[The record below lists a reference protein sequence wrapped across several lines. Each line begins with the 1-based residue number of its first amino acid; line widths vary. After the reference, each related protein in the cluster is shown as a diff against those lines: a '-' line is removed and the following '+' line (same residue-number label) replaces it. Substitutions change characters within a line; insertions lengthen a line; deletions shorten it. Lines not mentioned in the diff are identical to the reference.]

1 MINQQDPSPH
11 QIPLSKLAIEKI
23 KANPLDPTTLK
34 QREKALVKNP
44 KYNSIA
50 SGIGTDEIKHLHVS
64 SDEEEQKGS
73 TGDAP
78 VTSRYH
84 YKSIIK
90 LIKTSFE
97 KSSSPPPTVIDFY
110 RVGKILGKGAFGKV
124 NLAKHKLAKKLVAI
138 KSMSKEY
145 LRDEHH
151 KQKVLLETKILK
163 KF

>member
-1 MINQQDPSPH
+1 MN
-11 QIPLSKLAIEKI
+11 
-23 KANPLDPTTLK
+23 
-34 QREKALVKNP
+34 KNP

-50 SGIGTDEIKHLHVS
+50 SGLGHEEIKDLNMS
-64 SDEEEQKGS
+64 SDEEEFRGS

-78 VTSRYH
+78 ITTRFH

-90 LIKTSFE
+90 LIKQSFE
-97 KSSSPPPTVIDFY
+97 KYDTPPNTVIDFY
-110 RVGKILGKGAFGKV
+110 WVGKILGKGAFGKV

-151 KQKVLLETKILK
+151 K
-163 KF
+163 